1 MGAPG
6 ASGMTGDF
14 AMKKIVFATVA
25 ATALT
30 AAVPA
35 AAADF
40 RVRSGPPAYVLPQ
53 VYDWTG
59 FYLGAHLG
67 GAFGGSNNFNGL
79 ALSNNEA
86 RFLGGVQAGADWQFN
101 GSNWVVGAEGQYSW
115 LSGNNASAVF
125 PGGFVY
131 NNDQRGLG
139 SVTARFGYSFW
150 PALVYVKGGYAYADN
165 RESVTFGGAPIP
177 FLLDR
182 NHNHG
187 WTIGGGAEYKFAQN
201 WSVKAEYQYY
211 DFGDA
216 RFQSPP
222 ALVPFG
228 TFHNDEHTLKVGVNY
243 RFYFTNP
250 AARY

>member
-1 MGAPG
+1 
-6 ASGMTGDF
+6 
-14 AMKKIVFATVA
+14 MKNILFATVA
-25 ATALT
+25 AIALT
-30 AAVPA
+30 AAMPA

-40 RVRSGPPAYVLPQ
+40 GARYNPSRPPAYAPPI
-53 VYDWTG
+53 YYAWTG
-59 FYLGAHLG
+59 FYVGAHLG

-79 ALSNNEA
+79 ALSDNDA

-115 LSGNNASAVF
+115 LSRNNASAVF

-139 SVTARFGYSFW
+139 SVTARLGYSFG
-150 PALVYVKGGYAYADN
+150 PTLAYVKGGYAYADN
-165 RESVTFGGAPIP
+165 RESVTFAGAPIP

-187 WTIGGGAEYKFAQN
+187 WTIGGGAEYMFATT

-243 RFYFTNP
+243 RFNFTSP
-250 AARY
+250 VVARY

>member
-1 MGAPG
+1 
-6 ASGMTGDF
+6 
-14 AMKKIVFATVA
+14 MKKILFATVA
-25 ATALT
+25 AIALT
-30 AAVPA
+30 AAMPA

-40 RVRSGPPAYVLPQ
+40 GARYNPSRPPAYAPPI
-53 VYDWTG
+53 YYAWTG
-59 FYLGAHLG
+59 FYVGAHLG

-79 ALSNNEA
+79 ALSDNDA

-115 LSGNNASAVF
+115 LSRNNASAVF

-139 SVTARFGYSFW
+139 SVTARFGYSFG
-150 PALVYVKGGYAYADN
+150 PALAYVKGGYAYADN
-165 RESVTFGGAPIP
+165 RESVTFAGAPIP

-187 WTIGGGAEYKFAQN
+187 WTIGGGAEYMFATT

-243 RFYFTNP
+243 RFNFTSP
-250 AARY
+250 VVARY

>member
-1 MGAPG
+1 
-6 ASGMTGDF
+6 
-14 AMKKIVFATVA
+14 MKKILFAAVA
-25 ATALT
+25 AIALT
-30 AAVPA
+30 AAMPA
-35 AAADF
+35 AAADP
-40 RVRSGPPAYVLPQ
+40 GAYRPVASLAPT
-53 VYDWTG
+53 WTG
-59 FYLGAHLG
+59 FYVGAHLG

-79 ALSNNEA
+79 ALSDNDA
-86 RFLGGVQAGADWQFN
+86 RFLGGVQAGADWQFY
-101 GSNWVVGAEGQYSW
+101 GNWVVGAEGQYSW

-243 RFYFTNP
+243 RFSFTTP

>member
-1 MGAPG
+1 MKRIL
-6 ASGMTGDF
+6 F
-14 AMKKIVFATVA
+14 AAVA
-25 ATALT
+25 VIALT
-30 AAVPA
+30 AAMPA

-40 RVRSGPPAYVLPQ
+40 GARYNYNGAPAYTAPG
-53 VYDWTG
+53 WTG
-59 FYLGAHLG
+59 FYIGAHLG

-79 ALSNNEA
+79 ALSDNDA

-115 LSGNNASAVF
+115 LSNNNASAVF

-139 SVTARFGYSFW
+139 SVTARFGYSFG
-150 PALVYVKGGYAYADN
+150 PTLAYVKGGYAYADN
-165 RESVTFGGAPIP
+165 RESVTFAGAPIP

-187 WTIGGGAEYKFAQN
+187 WTIGGGAEYMFAPS
-201 WSVKAEYQYY
+201 WAVKAEYQYY
-211 DFGDA
+211 EFGDA
-216 RFQSPP
+216 RFLSPL

-228 TFHNDEHTLKVGVNY
+228 TFHNDEHSLKVGVNY
-243 RFYFTNP
+243 RFNFKNP
-250 AARY
+250 VVAPY

>member
-1 MGAPG
+1 
-6 ASGMTGDF
+6 
-14 AMKKIVFATVA
+14 MKKTLFAAVA
-25 ATALT
+25 AIALT
-30 AAVPA
+30 AAMPA

-40 RVRSGPPAYVLPQ
+40 GARYSNRPPAYSPPI
-53 VYDWTG
+53 YFAWTG
-59 FYLGAHLG
+59 FYIGAHLG

-79 ALSNNEA
+79 ALSDNDA
-86 RFLGGVQAGADWQFN
+86 RFLGGVQAGADWQFYD
-101 GSNWVVGAEGQYSW
+101 NWVVGAEGQYSW
-115 LSGNNASAVF
+115 LSRNNASAVF
-125 PGGFVY
+125 PGGLVY

-139 SVTARFGYSFW
+139 SVTARFGYSFGSTL
-150 PALVYVKGGYAYADN
+150 AYVKGGYAYADN

-187 WTIGGGAEYKFAQN
+187 WTIGGGAEYMFVPS

-243 RFYFTNP
+243 RFDFTSP
-250 AARY
+250 VAARY

>member
-1 MGAPG
+1 V
-6 ASGMTGDF
+6 
-14 AMKKIVFATVA
+14 KKILFATA
-25 ATALT
+25 AAIALT
-30 AAVPA
+30 AAMPA

-40 RVRSGPPAYVLPQ
+40 GARYNYNRPPAYAPPI
-53 VYDWTG
+53 YYAWTG
-59 FYLGAHLG
+59 FYVGAHLG

-79 ALSNNEA
+79 ALSDNDA
-86 RFLGGVQAGADWQFN
+86 RFLGGVQAGADWQFY
-101 GSNWVVGAEGQYSW
+101 GNWVVGAEGQYSW
-115 LSGNNASAVF
+115 LSRNNASAVF

-165 RESVTFGGAPIP
+165 RESVTFAGAPIP

-187 WTIGGGAEYKFAQN
+187 WTIGGGAEYMFATT

-243 RFYFTNP
+243 RFNFKSPGVAPY
-250 AARY
+250 